1 MDNRPRI
8 VIDGR
13 YLGSRASGIGTYVR
27 ALISRIPAL
36 APDLQLRVW
45 VRDPSDVP
53 PDSRGSVQIHQ
64 VAAMANGVLSL
75 VAPTSLDRLMP
86 HDVFHATYNI
96 LGRGLPCRSIV
107 TVHDVMWVDAPA
119 DCQPDA
125 WRRPISA
132 AYFGNG
138 IRRALRQARRILTV
152 SNVSARRIQGVDPS
166 TIGKIIVTPNACA
179 GCFRPPDN
187 LDAVQ
192 SRVAT
197 MLGIHGRYFLLVGQN
212 QPSKGHEVALR
223 AFAEANLP
231 NAWLVLVQRLRTG
244 NGLVRLARQL
254 GIGDR
259 VRFVGEL
266 AQSDLVATMQS
277 ATALLQPSTSEGFG
291 LPALE
296 AVACACPVLA
306 SELPVFHEVLD
317 NAALFLP
324 AGNVSAW
331 AQAMSRLFTDS
342 RLERKMR
349 LLGPVRA
356 MHFSWDRTAERTMRA
371 YREIVE
377 ENCCSMGAL

>member
-1 MDNRPRI
+1 MDGRPRI

-13 YLGSRASGIGTYVR
+13 YLGSRASGIGAYVR

-45 VRDPSDVP
+45 VRDPSDIP
-53 PDSRGSVQIHQ
+53 PDSRGSVQIHR
-64 VAAMANGVLSL
+64 VAAVANGVLSL
-75 VAPTSLDRLMP
+75 VAPASLDRLMP

-107 TVHDVMWVDAPA
+107 TVHDVMWVETPA

-132 AYFGNG
+132 VYFGNG

-152 SNVSARRIQGVDPS
+152 SNASAQCIQRMAPS
-166 TIGKIIVTPNACA
+166 TIGKTIVTPNACA
-179 GCFRPPDN
+179 SCFHPPAN

-197 MLGIHGRYFLLVGQN
+197 MLGINGKYFLLVGQN

-223 AFAEANLP
+223 AFAEAHLT

-244 NGLVRLARQL
+244 SGLVRLARQL
-254 GIGDR
+254 GIGER

-266 AQSDLVATMQS
+266 SQADLVATMQS

-296 AVACACPVLA
+296 AIACACPVLA
-306 SELPVFHEVLD
+306 SALPVFHEVLD
-317 NAALFLP
+317 DAALFLP
-324 AGNVSAW
+324 AGNVLAW
-331 AQAMSRLFTDS
+331 ARAMSRLLADS
-342 RLERKMR
+342 ELEREMR
-349 LLGPVRA
+349 LRGPSRA
-356 MHFSWDRTAERTMRA
+356 MHFSWDRTAELTMRA
-371 YREIVE
+371 YREIIE
-377 ENCCSMGAL
+377 EK

>member
-1 MDNRPRI
+1 MDRRPRI

-13 YLGSRASGIGTYVR
+13 YLGSRASGIGAYVH
-27 ALISRIPAL
+27 ALISRIPVL

-45 VRDPSDVP
+45 VRDPSDIP
-53 PDSRGSVQIHQ
+53 PGSRASLQVHQ
-64 VAAMANGVLSL
+64 VAAVANGVLSL
-75 VAPTSLDRLMP
+75 IAPASLDRLTS
-86 HDVFHATYNI
+86 HDVFHATSNI

-107 TVHDVMWVDAPA
+107 TVHDVMWVDSPA

-125 WRRPISA
+125 WRRPFSA

-152 SNVSARRIQGVDPS
+152 SNASARCIQRMDPS
-166 TIGKIIVTPNACA
+166 TIGKTIVTPNACS

-187 LDAVQ
+187 LDAIQ
-192 SRVAT
+192 ARVAT
-197 MLGIHGRYFLLVGQN
+197 MLGIQGKYFLLVGQN

-223 AFAEANLP
+223 AFAEARLP

-244 NGLVRLARQL
+244 SGLVRLAREL
-254 GIGDR
+254 GIGER

-296 AVACACPVLA
+296 AIACACPVLA
-306 SELPVFHEVLD
+306 SELPVFREVLD

-331 AQAMSRLFTDS
+331 AQSMRKVFSDS
-342 RLERKMR
+342 RLVREMR
-349 LLGPVRA
+349 LLGPTRA
-356 MHFSWDRTAERTMRA
+356 LHFSWDRTAERTMRA
-371 YREIVE
+371 YREIIE
-377 ENCCSMGAL
+377 EN